1 MNTSPDNK
9 KNKIALQDLKKI
21 TVNSEVITPVEII
34 QEMQHHQSDSQ
45 DDSVK
50 KSSEVLIIQ
59 LLFLQ
64 KAKELELDKDLL
76 KDTESSL
83 EETII
88 GRLINEKIPKSDNIS
103 EDDCQKYYD
112 SNIDTFLTK
121 QMLELKHILISPKQ
135 QDKCCRADAK
145 KLAIS
150 LIAKLKKSIDLF
162 ESLVAKHSTCPS
174 KKTGG
179 SLGRVGRGQTPPEF
193 EKVVF
198 GLQEGLHENPVE
210 SDFGFHVVH
219 IDKIIPPKQLEY
231 EQVKGD
237 IADMLIEVGHRIELS
252 KYTHQL
258 INDADINGYDFTA
271 SSSD

>member
-1 MNTSPDNK
+1 MNTSSDNK
-9 KNKIALQDLKKI
+9 NNETTLKDLKEI
-21 TVNSEVITPVEII
+21 TVNNEVITPIQII
-34 QEMQHHQSDSQ
+34 QEMQHHESDSQ
-45 DDSVK
+45 NDSVK

-64 KAKELELDKDLL
+64 KAKELELDKDLS

-88 GRLINEKIPKSDNIS
+88 GRLINEKISKSDNIS

-112 SNIDTFLTK
+112 SNTDEFLTK

-135 QDKCCRADAK
+135 QDKSCRADAK
-145 KLAIS
+145 KLATS

-162 ESLVAKHSTCPS
+162 ESLVDKHSTCPS
-174 KKTGG
+174 KKAGG
-179 SLGRVGRGQTPPEF
+179 SLGRVARGQTPPEF

-198 GLQEGLHENPVE
+198 DLQEGLHENAVE
-210 SDFGFHVVH
+210 SDFGFHIVH
-219 IDKIIPPKQLEY
+219 IDKIIPPKQLKY

-237 IADMLIEVGHRIELS
+237 IADMLIEIGHRIELS

-258 INDADINGYDFTA
+258 ISDADINGYDFKA
-271 SSSD
+271 SSTD